1 MVIRLLPGS
10 NEHCLLY
17 RYHSTSVDG
26 NCNQT
31 LRQKAEEQLL
41 LMHATFGEGLYNID
55 RDTSAYPRL
64 PVSDERSDT
73 PSDPRN
79 EQAGVEWIRLPRNRR
94 TVAGLDDRFR
104 YFGMHH
110 DGEDITGL
118 CRHQRRRDRAR
129 RTRVRPRRHPEA
141 PGVAPIRGA

>member
-17 RYHSTSVDG
+17 RYHSTSIDG

-64 PVSDERSDT
+64 PVSDERSDY
-73 PSDPRN
+73 
-79 EQAGVEWIRLPRNRR
+79 GRNRR
-94 TVAGLDDRFR
+94 TNRRGVSGQPATNISASSAGFPTAIILLWPGIVYAATDSMRCRFR
-104 YFGMHH
+104 
-110 DGEDITGL
+110 T
-118 CRHQRRRDRAR
+118 
-129 RTRVRPRRHPEA
+129 TRGWESAVVPTAMTRN
-141 PGVAPIRGA
+141 PIGPH